1 MTSFGT
7 ADSIFKPQ
15 ADSPF
20 PLTLAWLEHIRS
32 ALQQAKESHPQQGK
46 PELISADEAA
56 RRVLAARPEPSSTSV
71 DEQEPLLV
79 AGWLKIGDEVE
90 VTPTDTGKVPQR
102 GTLVGLNSERVSLD
116 VQGEQGA
123 KVRVHAPRHG
133 FDVKKIKL

>member
-1 MTSFGT
+1 M
-7 ADSIFKPQ
+7 
-15 ADSPF
+15 
-20 PLTLAWLEHIRS
+20 
-32 ALQQAKESHPQQGK
+32 
-46 PELISADEAA
+46 
-56 RRVLAARPEPSSTSV
+56 LAARPEPSSTSV